1 MKENNEQS
9 LEIKPLDPKNN
20 STKQEEDNDF
30 FILYALPSLDSKRI
44 DKECIDCESLYGGLK
59 CTTLHT
65 LNENR
70 DFTENF
76 CSYGIRYEVIVRT

>member
-1 MKENNEQS
+1 M
-9 LEIKPLDPKNN
+9 LEIKPANQNN
-20 STKQEEDNDF
+20 DSNEKKEDNDF
-30 FILYALPSLDSKRI
+30 FILYALPSLDSERI
-44 DKECIDCESLYGGLK
+44 DKGCIDCENLYGGFK

-76 CSYGIRYEVIVRT
+76 CSDCIG